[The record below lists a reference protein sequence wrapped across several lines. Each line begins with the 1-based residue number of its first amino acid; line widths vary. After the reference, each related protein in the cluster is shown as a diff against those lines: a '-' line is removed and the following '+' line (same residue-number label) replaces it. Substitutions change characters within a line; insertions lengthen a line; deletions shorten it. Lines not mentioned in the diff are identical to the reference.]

1 MKGAFWWIDRWRTS
15 DSYANMNAEQRG
27 VYRELIDELWL
38 RGGLITTDE
47 ERLSVLAGGEAVWKR
62 VREVVLSKFEKT
74 PLGYRHD
81 VHDEVFGKAKTF
93 KERQSEKGSKRAAEA
108 TRQGGRFTSRPAGT
122 PAESP
127 AENQPSDLR
136 SPISGTASPN
146 PNPDTD
152 PGRVVKAEST
162 ATPDGTPV
170 SLSAIEPTET
180 ATAPRRLT
188 PQALGIK
195 TDPANFAQVRLA
207 HDLTALVR
215 VYLRDLGREPKDPK
229 QAALELLHDI
239 SATKAGKRIEGLD
252 WTAKRG
258 GYVSAE
264 WATVSSH
271 AAYKLADEVYGVDLA
286 NVDSAQYSRTPH
298 NATASEVLKSPVSR
312 PSISLTVAPGAC
324 PECDSPLRH
333 STEDGETILR
343 CSDEHGFNCAWAAVW
358 RAVAA

>member
-152 PGRVVKAEST
+152 PGRVVKAEPT
-162 ATPDGTPV
+162 AAGIEATKRMLGRGELPTGTPMKFGHE
-170 SLSAIEPTET
+170 SPMPA
-180 ATAPRRLT
+180 ARLT
-188 PQALGIK
+188 PK
-195 TDPANFAQVRLA
+195 
-207 HDLTALVR
+207 
-215 VYLRDLGREPKDPK
+215 DLGFQYEPSQYAHQELAWAITRLVDTRNLPGEVERRKSAV
-229 QAALELLHDI
+229 QLLHDA
-239 SATKAGKRIEGLD
+239 STTPNGLKIETPDLRRVSTD
-252 WTAKRG
+252 WAKITTDRLIEI
-258 GYVSAE
+258 AR
-264 WATVSSH
+264 
-271 AAYKLADEVYGVDLA
+271 DVYGVSDGRLFG
-286 NVDSAQYSRTPH
+286 
-298 NATASEVLKSPVSR
+298 ATA
-312 PSISLTVAPGAC
+312 
-324 PECDSPLRH
+324 
-333 STEDGETILR
+333 
-343 CSDEHGFNCAWAAVW
+343 
-358 RAVAA
+358 